1 MLLKHYGVALLED
14 EEVWSPEFYDM
25 GIRFAYDFA
34 LNKSSKLQL
43 NGGIQ
48 NIFNSFQTDFDQ
60 GETRD
65 AGYMY
70 GPSLPRS
77 FYAGLKLSL

>member
-1 MLLKHYGVALLED
+1 MMKKSGRHAFFDLNLKV
-14 EEVWSPEFYDM
+14 S
-25 GIRFAYDFA
+25 RDFKIGNSA
-34 LNKSSKLQL
+34 RLQL

-48 NIFNSFQTDFDQ
+48 NIFNSFQKDFDI

-77 FYAGLKLSL
+77 FFAGLKMML